1 MTFRPH
7 PNAAQSGPN
16 TDASAFHHLMVALL
30 RHMQIPPPS
39 EAAPEVYVL
48 TFDDNL
54 TVRFF
59 CQRIGTADL
68 LCRVGVM
75 PNTRD
80 ASALL
85 GLLAL
90 NRHTCEGPCLNVGVD
105 PASGA
110 VTIWTRLPIAHTS
123 LDTLVLLL
131 KAVLARAQLVQ
142 RYLSGRH
149 TADPSTI
156 AHRKK
161 RFIATDKSKTSFAG
175 TRETAS

>member
-7 PNAAQSGPN
+7 PNAAQSGPS
-16 TDASAFHHLMVALL
+16 TDASTFHQLMVALL
-30 RHMQIPPPS
+30 RHMQIPPPPV
-39 EAAPEVYVL
+39 AAPEVYVL
-48 TFDDNL
+48 TFDSNL

-59 CQRIGTADL
+59 CQGMGTADL

-80 ASALL
+80 AAALL
-85 GLLAL
+85 GLLSL
-90 NRHTCEGPCLNVGVD
+90 NRHTCEGSCLNVGVD

-123 LDTLVLLL
+123 LDTLVMLL
-131 KAVLARAQLVQ
+131 KAVLTRARLAQ
-142 RYLSGRH
+142 RHLSDRH
-149 TADPSTI
+149 TADPGPT
-156 AHRKK
+156 AHRKG
-161 RFIATDKSKTSFAG
+161 RFITSDKSKTSFAG